1 MAKGYRLTFYVF
13 YNKKDFVRCCGTAR
27 DLVERGYFS
36 TVRNVKT
43 SAHRMNKK
51 RPNSVVK
58 IRMTADEIRSVNS
71 NENYIDMLHC
81 LFNL

>member
-1 MAKGYRLTFYVF
+1 MGYRLTFYVF

-27 DLVERGYFS
+27 ELVKRGFFPN
-36 TVRNVKT
+36 VRNVKVA
-43 SAHRMNKK
+43 AHKQNQR

-58 IRMTADEIRSVNS
+58 IRMTSDEIRSVNS